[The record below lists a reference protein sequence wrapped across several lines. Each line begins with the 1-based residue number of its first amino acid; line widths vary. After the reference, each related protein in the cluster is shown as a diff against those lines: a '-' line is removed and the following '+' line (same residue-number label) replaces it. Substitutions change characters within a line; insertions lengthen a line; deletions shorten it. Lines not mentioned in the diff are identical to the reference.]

1 MSLLLLLKKFG
12 DPLPNSS
19 VLLSPMLDFTLSVP
33 STIDNKELDPLIV
46 FDDLL
51 MTVKHYCSE
60 SERSVPLV
68 SPLFGNLRELP
79 PLLIQTGSDEL
90 LRDDAIRLSRLA
102 QKAGVQVELQV
113 WDGLWHV
120 FQSSAGQVPEADLAL
135 QSIGKFINDRISF
148 AETS

>member
-12 DPLPNSS
+12 PLPNSS
-19 VLLSPMLDFTLSVP
+19 VLLSPMLDFTLSAP

>member
-19 VLLSPMLDFTLSVP
+19 VLLSPMLDFTLSAP